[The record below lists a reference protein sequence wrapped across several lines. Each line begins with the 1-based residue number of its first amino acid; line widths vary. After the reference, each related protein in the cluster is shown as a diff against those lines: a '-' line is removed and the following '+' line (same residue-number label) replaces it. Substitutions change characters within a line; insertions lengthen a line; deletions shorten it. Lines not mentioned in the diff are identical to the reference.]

1 MFIVQPSRTL
11 MAEHPEIRSSIHVP
25 MVYEKVSVEPTR
37 WEYHVLAVDTS
48 EQTLPTAEQLNE
60 LGKKGWVLA
69 GMLDERATGRGNM
82 VHFYFVR
89 QAME

>member
-1 MFIVQPSRTL
+1 MFIVQPSRIR
-11 MAEHPEIRSSIHVP
+11 MAEHSELRSSIHVP
-25 MVYEKVSVEPTR
+25 MVYEKVAVEPSH

-48 EQTLPTAEQLNE
+48 EQAPPTETQLNE

-69 GMLDERATGRGNM
+69 GMLDERASGRGKM

-89 QAME
+89 QSME

>member
-25 MVYEKVSVEPTR
+25 MVYEKVAAEPIR
-37 WEYHVLAVDTS
+37 WEYHVLTVDTS
-48 EQTLPTAEQLNE
+48 EQALPTAEQLNE
-60 LGKKGWVLA
+60 LGNKGWVLA
-69 GMLDERATGRGNM
+69 GMLDERASGKGNL

-89 QAME
+89 QSME

>member
-25 MVYEKVSVEPTR
+25 MVYEKVAAEPIR
-37 WEYHVLAVDTS
+37 WEYHVLTVDTS
-48 EQTLPTAEQLNE
+48 EQALPTAEQLNE

-69 GMLDERATGRGNM
+69 GMLDERASGKGN
-82 VHFYFVR
+82 VVNFYFVR

>member
-1 MFIVQPSRTL
+1 MFIVQPARTR
-11 MAEHPEIRSSIHVP
+11 MAEHPELRSSIHVP
-25 MVYEKVSVEPTR
+25 MVYEKVAVEPTR

-48 EQTLPTAEQLNE
+48 EQALPTATELNE

-69 GMLDERATGRGNM
+69 GLLDERATSKGMM

-89 QAME
+89 QSME